1 MNSEQV
7 KDGIRWVVS
16 TFGGFIA
23 GWFASKGILTTDQ
36 ILSIL
41 NSPTLISLLAAGIM
55 AVWGIV
61 TRSDKN
67 IVASANAV
75 PAVQAVI
82 TTSTPEGKAL
92 AEAVP
97 AATVVPAG
105 TTQAANLAGK

>member
-7 KDGIRWVVS
+7 SDAIRWVVN

-23 GWFASKGILTTDQ
+23 GWFAAKGILTTDQ

-41 NSPTLISLLAAGIM
+41 NSPTVIALATTGVMAAWGLIS
-55 AVWGIV
+55 
-61 TRSDKN
+61 RSNKN
-67 IVASANAV
+67 LVASANKV

-82 TTSTPEGKAL
+82 TAPTAEGKAL

-105 TTQAANLAGK
+105 TTQAKNLAS